1 MALWSAGVGGLGAGT
16 HEEDTPNPN
25 RELWQ
30 LAAALLMETEHSPKG
45 ADSVVQGGQQGCDCG
60 CGGRNSCSQ
69 LPVGQQGCDCGCGGR
84 NSCSQLPVGQP
95 LSKVRGAGL

>member
-1 MALWSAGVGGLGAGT
+1 MGGRQDKSQAQVLGKGGAVGSRSGWPRAGP
-16 HEEDTPNPN
+16 HKEDAPNPN

-69 LPVGQQGCDCGCGGR
+69 LPVGQ
-84 NSCSQLPVGQP
+84 P